1 MKKNLNF
8 LMGAVLLMA
17 TVLFASCNAEDDF
30 LVSPVDSTGA
40 VTRSVTTDPYV
51 IDFAN
56 VPAAYTASDKYGA
69 NLYTGG
75 AGQIT
80 EGYKVQLGNSGTYVQ
95 FPVNYLEQEWGEEP
109 RPWQYDYWNGGLAVS
124 DYTDITDGTYL
135 NQCSVYNGGIAGVD
149 NDKFVVAYGYSDFY
163 NDPLSTYDKC
173 AKIYLTDATG
183 YTVVE
188 EGTPVEGTV
197 KTGTFNSVYVCNTT
211 YSQIVMRDGNSFT
224 TGGKSLEEEEGWF
237 KVEFIGFASSDTSV
251 APTGKV
257 TYYLANFDKSKEEE
271 SGLHGEIRTGWNQVD
286 LTDLGT
292 GVHMVVVNFVGSDK
306 SDYGLNTPAYCALD
320 NLSISL

>member
-95 FPVNYLEQEWGEEP
+95 FPVNYLEQEWEKNPARGNMTIGMAAWLF
-109 RPWQYDYWNGGLAVS
+109 RIIRIL
-124 DYTDITDGTYL
+124 
-135 NQCSVYNGGIAGVD
+135 
-149 NDKFVVAYGYSDFY
+149 
-163 NDPLSTYDKC
+163 
-173 AKIYLTDATG
+173 LT
-183 YTVVE
+183 V
-188 EGTPVEGTV
+188 P
-197 KTGTFNSVYVCNTT
+197 
-211 YSQIVMRDGNSFT
+211 I
-224 TGGKSLEEEEGWF
+224 
-237 KVEFIGFASSDTSV
+237 
-251 APTGKV
+251 
-257 TYYLANFDKSKEEE
+257 
-271 SGLHGEIRTGWNQVD
+271 
-286 LTDLGT
+286 
-292 GVHMVVVNFVGSDK
+292 
-306 SDYGLNTPAYCALD
+306 
-320 NLSISL
+320 

>member
-188 EGTPVEGTV
+188 EGTPVEGTLLC
-197 KTGTFNSVYVCNTT
+197 TFAFR
-211 YSQIVMRDGNSFT
+211 I
-224 TGGKSLEEEEGWF
+224 
-237 KVEFIGFASSDTSV
+237 DTS
-251 APTGKV
+251 
-257 TYYLANFDKSKEEE
+257 
-271 SGLHGEIRTGWNQVD
+271 
-286 LTDLGT
+286 
-292 GVHMVVVNFVGSDK
+292 
-306 SDYGLNTPAYCALD
+306 
-320 NLSISL
+320 

>member
-56 VPAAYTASDKYGA
+56 VPAAYT
-69 NLYTGG
+69 
-75 AGQIT
+75 
-80 EGYKVQLGNSGTYVQ
+80 
-95 FPVNYLEQEWGEEP
+95 
-109 RPWQYDYWNGGLAVS
+109 VS

-224 TGGKSLEEEEGWF
+224 TGGKSLEEQEGWF

>member
-80 EGYKVQLGNSGTYVQ
+80 EGYKVQLGNS
-95 FPVNYLEQEWGEEP
+95 
-109 RPWQYDYWNGGLAVS
+109 
-124 DYTDITDGTYL
+124 
-135 NQCSVYNGGIAGVD
+135 
-149 NDKFVVAYGYSDFY
+149 
-163 NDPLSTYDKC
+163 
-173 AKIYLTDATG
+173 
-183 YTVVE
+183 
-188 EGTPVEGTV
+188 
-197 KTGTFNSVYVCNTT
+197 
-211 YSQIVMRDGNSFT
+211 
-224 TGGKSLEEEEGWF
+224 
-237 KVEFIGFASSDTSV
+237 
-251 APTGKV
+251 
-257 TYYLANFDKSKEEE
+257 
-271 SGLHGEIRTGWNQVD
+271 
-286 LTDLGT
+286 
-292 GVHMVVVNFVGSDK
+292 
-306 SDYGLNTPAYCALD
+306 
-320 NLSISL
+320 